1 MSGAEF
7 DRAPLPPAPSPDAVR
22 GHDERRGPSVHAG
35 RDSTARVPD
44 AHAAGFAAALE
55 AAGEEAGG
63 AETDEEGRPGA
74 AARTSGREGEATE
87 GDGCEEIRDEDGYA
101 SDRLPEPDL
110 PGGVRPS
117 LADVRSVAEAAHL
130 RCGELAVGAVSAID
144 PGPADPLPSP
154 SVAGA
159 TAPALDVAATGTL
172 MRELRA
178 LDAPPSGQWRFA
190 MVGNVDGLE
199 SLVLSRGESGAWN
212 LRLGTDRS
220 RGTASRGEL
229 DSLRSAL
236 RERGH
241 DVDDIV
247 QDADDGDLR

>member
-1 MSGAEF
+1 MSGAELG
-7 DRAPLPPAPSPDAVR
+7 RAPLPSALSPDAVH
-22 GHDERRGPSVHAG
+22 GHGERQGPSVHAG
-35 RDSTARVPD
+35 RDARARVPD
-44 AHAAGFAAALE
+44 GHAAGFAAALE
-55 AAGEEAGG
+55 AAGDEAAG
-63 AETDEEGRPGA
+63 AETDEESRLGSP
-74 AARTSGREGEATE
+74 ARGSGREGEATR
-87 GDGCEEIRDEDGYA
+87 GDGCEEIADEEGSA
-101 SDRLPEPDL
+101 SERSPERGLPA
-110 PGGVRPS
+110 GVRPP
-117 LADVRSVAEAAHL
+117 LADVRLEAGAAEL
-130 RCGELAVGAVSAID
+130 RFGELALGAVSAID
-144 PGPADPLPSP
+144 LRAADPLSTP

-159 TAPALDVAATGTL
+159 TAPALDVAATAML

-178 LDAPPSGQWRFA
+178 LDAPPSGQWRFT
-190 MVGNVDGLE
+190 MPGNVDGLE

-247 QDADDGDLR
+247 QDADDGDLL